1 MLSPEAQ
8 RTIDFSKERSRF
20 RGPLPSH
27 PLGGLDRWSF
37 RSVSFA
43 GAQMF
48 FASTQIR
55 DRPPEDGSI
64 PSLAHMCTGLWTV
77 SSFSV
82 VYVSPT
88 IKEAASV
95 CSIARAGCCLLLVFM
110 LLVVGEV
117 EVDACLEVAVGPLL
131 SWQI

>member
-1 MLSPEAQ
+1 MVLCLPTLWVGWIVGPSDRSP
-8 RTIDFSKERSRF
+8 S
-20 RGPLPSH
+20 
-27 PLGGLDRWSF
+27 
-37 RSVSFA
+37 

-88 IKEAASV
+88 IKEAAGV
-95 CSIARAGCCLLLVFM
+95 CSIALAGCCLLLVFM
-110 LLVVGEV
+110 LFVVGGV
-117 EVDACLEVAVGPLL
+117 EVDACLRSHSWPVVVVAK
-131 SWQI
+131 